1 MTVWRITD
9 GEDGLDSGARAAAPR
24 YDIVEHDTALLRIAA
39 ASASPRLQM
48 SGEIDVSNAPD
59 VGHALHAAQA
69 RMPGDLH
76 VDLTAVEFVDVA
88 GLRVFTK
95 AARDLDEHGRLLVLH
110 AVSPHIDRLFA
121 MIGWHTSPACRS
133 TAVRG
138 ADVHRIPTSVR
149 ILRKCPRL
157 YRGKVNVR
165 LFGRQYPG

>member
-88 GLRVFTK
+88 GPARLHQGRPRPRRARP
-95 AARDLDEHGRLLVLH
+95 AARPARGLAAHRPALRD
-110 AVSPHIDRLFA
+110 DRLAHVPRPADPLPSAALTF
-121 MIGWHTSPACRS
+121 IGSPRRFEFS
-133 TAVRG
+133 
-138 ADVHRIPTSVR
+138 
-149 ILRKCPRL
+149 
-157 YRGKVNVR
+157 VNVPVCTGER
-165 LFGRQYPG
+165 